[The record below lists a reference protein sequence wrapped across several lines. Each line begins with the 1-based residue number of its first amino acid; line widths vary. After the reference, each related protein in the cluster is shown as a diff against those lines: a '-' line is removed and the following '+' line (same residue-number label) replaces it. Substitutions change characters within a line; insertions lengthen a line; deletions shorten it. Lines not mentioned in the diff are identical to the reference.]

1 MTNSTNDPQKLLILG
16 CGDIGQRL
24 AQQLAP
30 HNYRVTGLR
39 RSPCADLPYLQYRQ
53 GDAGE
58 AACLDGLVG
67 EGFDVIL
74 LTMTPAERSDEGY
87 KRAYVDSCRQLVAS
101 LARQQHRP
109 RLLLFVSS
117 TSVYGQDD
125 GSWVDEASPT
135 CPTSFSGR
143 RLLEA
148 EHQLQQG
155 AANLGIASCIVR
167 PSGIYG
173 PGRQRLLEQV
183 RAGLASAGSHYTNR
197 IHADDLAGA
206 LAHLIE
212 RQRQLPLAPLYL
224 ASDSAPAPMA
234 EVVAW
239 LAQQMGLGD
248 YPAAGAQGERGNK
261 RICNRRLLDAGYRL
275 RYPDYRAGYTELLQQ
290 PAARDKEPD

>member
-30 HNYRVTGLR
+30 RGYRVTGLR
-39 RSPCADLPYLQYRQ
+39 RSPCADLAQLQYRQ
-53 GDAGE
+53 GDAAD
-58 AACLDGLVG
+58 AACLDGLWR
-67 EGFDVIL
+67 EGFDVVLI
-74 LTMTPAERSDEGY
+74 TMTPAERSDAGY
-87 KRAYVDSCRQLVAS
+87 RRAYVDSCHQLVAS

-125 GSWVDEASPT
+125 GSWVDEESPA
-135 CPTSFSGR
+135 CPTNFSGR

-148 EHQLQQG
+148 EQLLQEG
-155 AANLGIASCIVR
+155 AARLGIASCIVR

-173 PGRQRLLEQV
+173 PGRQRLIELV
-183 RAGLASAGSHYTNR
+183 RAGRASASSHYTNR

-239 LAQQMGLGD
+239 LAQQMGVGD
-248 YPAAGAQGERGNK
+248 CPAAGAQGERGNK

-290 PAARDKEPD
+290 PATRDKEPD